1 MGLLIIF
8 ILIVVIR
15 KKYTANIPKKYFNF
29 IFSRTKNKSET
40 MNTEKRL
47 SREIDQ
53 IKINSNHL
61 RNNNQQNG
69 DWLNIKLATIN
80 ERQV

>member
-1 MGLLIIF
+1 
-8 ILIVVIR
+8 
-15 KKYTANIPKKYFNF
+15 
-29 IFSRTKNKSET
+29 